1 MPLWM
6 HMVSY
11 LSILTAHIYNV
22 TVNQSVFVIYL
33 SLYLHEYFI
42 DTKAGFN
49 TTRGSALLI
58 Y

>member
-1 MPLWM
+1 M